1 MKIGILSQIY
11 IFSIFILNGITI
23 GLIFDIFRSFRKTF
37 KTSDIITYFED
48 ILFWVISGG
57 ITLYLIFYFNN
68 GELRAYIFLGLITGL
83 IIYILF
89 LSKIFMNVSIS
100 IISFIKK
107 IILIVLYP
115 FKKLFLITTK
125 FIKKIKKIYD
135 NISKKSSKFL
145 KKIDK
150 ILKKVLKLNK
160 KEGKSIEI

>member
-1 MKIGILSQIY
+1 MKTDILSQIY
-11 IFSIFILNGITI
+11 IFLIFILNGITI
-23 GLIFDIFRSFRKTF
+23 GLIFDTFRSVRKTF
-37 KTSDIITYFED
+37 KTSDIITYLED

-68 GELRAYIFLGLITGL
+68 GELRAYIFLGLLSGI

-115 FKKLFLITTK
+115 FKKLFLLTIK
-125 FIKKIKKIYD
+125 FI
-135 NISKKSSKFL
+135 
-145 KKIDK
+145 
-150 ILKKVLKLNK
+150 
-160 KEGKSIEI
+160 IEI